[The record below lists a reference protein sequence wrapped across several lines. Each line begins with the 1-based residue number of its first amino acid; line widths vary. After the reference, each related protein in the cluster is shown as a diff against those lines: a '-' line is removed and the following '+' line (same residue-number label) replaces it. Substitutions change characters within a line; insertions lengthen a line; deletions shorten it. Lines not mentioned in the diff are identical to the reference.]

1 MSKGRRNFEPVAEI
15 TMYQARCTECGIAY
29 DSGDTIVAWMD
40 ETTAIEQ
47 ASEYGEWFAEWLGNS
62 VVRLLCRGCQ
72 VCEVCGSGDA
82 YDIDDHLVCEDH
94 EDHDFEIAKLGGR
107 A

>member
-1 MSKGRRNFEPVAEI
+1 MSRNFEPVAEI

-94 EDHDFEIAKLGGR
+94 EDHDFEIAKLGGQSDE
-107 A
+107 

>member
-1 MSKGRRNFEPVAEI
+1 MTAFLAGLGFGALIGLPASVL
-15 TMYQARCTECGIAY
+15 
-29 DSGDTIVAWMD
+29 
-40 ETTAIEQ
+40 TTRA
-47 ASEYGEWFAEWLGNS
+47 
-62 VVRLLCRGCQ
+62 LCRGCQ